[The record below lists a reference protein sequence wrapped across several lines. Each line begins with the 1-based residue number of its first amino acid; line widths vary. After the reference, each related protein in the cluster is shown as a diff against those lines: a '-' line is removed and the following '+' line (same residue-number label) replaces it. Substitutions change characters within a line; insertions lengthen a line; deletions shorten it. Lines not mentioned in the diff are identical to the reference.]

1 MASITKSTDINT
13 PANVIWDALR
23 DFGALHERLV
33 PGFVTELRMVGDDV
47 RALTFFN
54 GARARERLVTIDD
67 EQRRLVYTVVESALN
82 GTHDNSSAQVF
93 DLGDGTSRFVWIKDV
108 LPDTL
113 EPIIDG
119 LMSHGISVIKSTME
133 SHATGVSATP
143 RRATPRR

>member
-1 MASITKSTDINT
+1 MASITKQIDINA
-13 PANVIWDALR
+13 PADAVWDALR

-33 PGFVTELRMVGDDV
+33 PGFVTETRMVGDDV

-67 EQRRLVYTVVESALN
+67 DQRRLVYAVVESALN

-93 DLGDGTSRFVWIKDV
+93 DLGNGTSRFVWIKDV

-119 LMSHGISVIKSTME
+119 LMTHGIAVIKSTME
-133 SHATGVSATP
+133 AATQPA
-143 RRATPRR
+143 